1 MQRYIKIFILL
12 VIAVTVSY
20 AQPIRENSFEQK
32 IAAAQEAE
40 DNGNYA
46 GALEWWEKVYD
57 EARARSNAEKSS
69 KSKKRKK
76 SKKDKK
82 EESKKDSTKDYYG
95 YALKIAELNYKLRDY
110 EKAEKRLKR
119 ILDNDDD
126 NVYSDYRYI
135 YGQVLKSSAKYTEA
149 LEEFNKVISLS
160 ENDSIMNRAQVEI
173 EGIEMLRAIEP
184 NVETAIAPLGKN
196 VNSPSMEYSPRE
208 SGDGG
213 FYYASLNR
221 KKAILPGTSEDDEH
235 HAKIYMSERDKEG
248 KFEKGSALDQNVNR
262 IGFHNVHLALSRD
275 GRTMYF
281 TRVQMIGTE
290 ITSSEIMVSYKKDSG
305 WTAANPAPVING
317 EWYSKQPAV
326 GQLFGKEVLFFV
338 SDMEGGLGNFDIFY
352 SNINNDGTFSAPVN
366 LGPRVN
372 TPGDDISPFYYD
384 GTLYFSTDGRPT
396 IGGLDLHYSM
406 WDGSQWSQAENM
418 GLGYNSSYDDH
429 GFSMAEEGGRGYFL
443 SNRPFDDKKKL
454 ESQTCCDDIFEF
466 NIREIVIDL
475 LAIVVNENQ
484 EPINGATIKLE
495 NLSDPINYPT
505 DMKFNSLGNEFQF
518 LLDSDFKYKAV
529 ITREGFYP
537 DSIELNT
544 AAYIDNFSFEKI
556 VVLKQM
562 PVVEEVEE
570 TEIVESGQPI
580 RLNNI
585 YYDLDDDQ
593 ILEDAEKDLDYLTD
607 LMNQYPTM
615 VIELSSHTDSQ
626 GKSDYNEDLS
636 QRRAESAVKYLRSN
650 GIDKKRM
657 KPVGY
662 GEKRI
667 LNHCKNRVPCTD
679 DEHRQNRRTEFKIIA
694 GPKTIEIKR
703 TVKKVTQK

>member
-1 MQRYIKIFILL
+1 MQRYLNILFVL
-12 VIAVTVSY
+12 LFAVVISQ
-20 AQPIRENSFEQK
+20 AQPIRENSFAQK
-32 IAAAQEAE
+32 LAAAQEAE

-57 EARARSNAEKSS
+57 EAKKN
-69 KSKKRKK
+69 KSKKT
-76 SKKDKK
+76 SN
-82 EESKKDSTKDYYG
+82 SVYYG
-95 YALKIAELNYKLRDY
+95 YALKIGELNYKLRDY
-110 EKAEKRLKR
+110 ERAEKRFKR
-119 ILDNDDD
+119 ILSNDEDNE
-126 NVYSDYRYI
+126 YSDWRYV

-160 ENDSIMNRAQVEI
+160 ENDSIINRAQVEI
-173 EGIEMLRAIEP
+173 DGINMLRTLEP
-184 NVETAIAPLGKN
+184 NVETAIAPLDKN
-196 VNSPSMEYSPRE
+196 VNSPSAEYSPRE

-221 KKAILPGTSEDDEH
+221 KKAIEPGNSEEDDDH
-235 HAKIYMSERDKEG
+235 HAKIYVSEKDKEG
-248 KFEKGSALDQNVNR
+248 KFQKGSALDQNVNR
-262 IGFHNVHLALSRD
+262 KGFHNAHLALSRD

-290 ITSSEIMVSYKKDSG
+290 ITSSQIMVSYKKDSG
-305 WTAANPAPVING
+305 WSAANLAPVING
-317 EWYSKQPAV
+317 DWYAKQPAV

-338 SDMEGGLGNFDIFY
+338 SDMEGGLGNYDIFY
-352 SNINNDGTFSAPVN
+352 SNINADGTFSSPVN
-366 LGPRVN
+366 LGPSVN
-372 TPGDDISPFYYD
+372 TAGDDISPFFSD
-384 GTLYFSTDGRPT
+384 GTLYFSTDARPS
-396 IGGLDLHYSM
+396 IGGQDLFYSV
-406 WDGSQWSQAENM
+406 WDGSTWSDAENM

-429 GFSMAEEGGRGYFL
+429 GFSLAEEGGRGYFL
-443 SNRPFDDKKKL
+443 SNRPTDKKKKL
-454 ESQTCCDDIFEF
+454 VSETCCDDIFEF

-475 LAIVVNENQ
+475 LAIVVNENG
-484 EPINGATIKLE
+484 EPLNGATIKLE

-529 ITREGFYP
+529 ITSSGYYP
-537 DSIELNT
+537 DSLEFNT
-544 AAYIDNFSFEKI
+544 AAIIDNFTVKKKI
-556 VVLKQM
+556 TLKPL

-570 TEIVESGQPI
+570 TEIVSRNEAI

-585 YYDLDDDQ
+585 YYDLDDDS
-593 ILEDAEKDLDYLTD
+593 ILEDAEEDLDFLTD
-607 LMNQYPTM
+607 LMNEYPTM

-626 GKSDYNEDLS
+626 GKAAYNEDLS
-636 QRRAESAVKYLRSN
+636 QRRAESARKYLTQN
-650 GIDKKRM
+650 GIDKKRI

-694 GPKTIEIKR
+694 GPQSIEITR
-703 TVKKVTQK
+703 TVKKEPKK